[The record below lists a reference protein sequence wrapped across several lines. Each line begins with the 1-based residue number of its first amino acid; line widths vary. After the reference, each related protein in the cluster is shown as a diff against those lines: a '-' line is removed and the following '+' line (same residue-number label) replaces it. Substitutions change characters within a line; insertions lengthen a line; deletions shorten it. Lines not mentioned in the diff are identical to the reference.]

1 MKFGLSGCG
10 GGVELDRQSKII
22 ELASYAE
29 KLGFE
34 SLWLNEEHFQNAKH
48 GEGRLCLSPIVA
60 ASAIAATT
68 TKIRIGFS
76 LLILPLY
83 HPIRLA
89 EELATLDLISN
100 GRVDFGISRGGNRRY
115 SNIFGTI
122 ERYSKDEFAEH
133 LNLVLNAFGD
143 KELCIGGENIFIQPK
158 PIQKPYP
165 PVYIG
170 SYTKEIIEWSAQ
182 NNHNVIM
189 HGITSMPNVLEALNI
204 YTNSGG
210 DVKNVPFGRFVY
222 VSQSDENAKKELW
235 PTILKLTDRLKNV
248 GLTKGGRIK
257 EEELE
262 PENFYNKMV
271 IAGSPETC
279 RERIS
284 ELKELTGGMNYLN
297 ALSGFFGY
305 LPEENLRNSL
315 ELFSS
320 EIIPKFQLKEKK

>member
-1 MKFGLSGCG
+1 VKFGLSGCG

-22 ELASYAE
+22 ELASFAE
-29 KLGFE
+29 QLGFD
-34 SLWLNEEHFQNAKH
+34 SLWLNEEHFQNKKN
-48 GEGRLCLSPIVA
+48 GDGRLCLSPIVA

-83 HPIRLA
+83 HPLRLA

-100 GRVDFGISRGGNRRY
+100 GRVDFGVSRGGNRRY
-115 SNIFGTI
+115 SNIFAST
-122 ERYSKDEFAEH
+122 ERYTKDEFAKH
-133 LNLVLNAFGD
+133 LNIVLDSFGNE
-143 KELCIGGENIFIQPK
+143 ELFYGDENIFIQPK
-158 PIQKPYP
+158 PIQKPHP

-189 HGITSMPNVLEALNI
+189 HGITSMSNILEALKI

-210 DVKNVPFGRFVY
+210 NVKNVPFGRFIY
-222 VSQSDENAKKELW
+222 VSQSDASAKKELW
-235 PTILKLTDRLKNV
+235 PTILKLTNKLKNI
-248 GLTKGGRIK
+248 GLTKGGKIK

-271 IAGSPETC
+271 ISGSPETC
-279 RERIS
+279 RARID
-284 ELKELTGGMNYLN
+284 ELIELTGGMNYFN
-297 ALSGFFGY
+297 ALSAFFGY
-305 LPEENLRNSL
+305 LPEENLKNSL
-315 ELFSS
+315 YLLSS
-320 EIIPKFQLKEKK
+320 EVMPHFKNNK